1 VLACLAATAAFG
13 ALVVVLDGRD
23 LRALA
28 ARARAR
34 LARRAA

>member
-1 VLACLAATAAFG
+1 
-13 ALVVVLDGRD
+13 VVLDGRD

-34 LARRAA
+34 LARRAV